1 MRSADILDSHLS
13 SEKTDISDS
22 IDGADCD
29 SAFNKERFVLRGT
42 IQTLL
47 KAMFNCTLD
56 RTFLSFLCLYY
67 STGFPGMQSV
77 ICRKIIINTCAG
89 I

>member
-13 SEKTDISDS
+13 SEKTDISES

-42 IQTLL
+42 IQTLS
-47 KAMFNCTLD
+47 KAI
-56 RTFLSFLCLYY
+56 
-67 STGFPGMQSV
+67 V
-77 ICRKIIINTCAG
+77 
-89 I
+89 